1 MAAATASFLSLACS
15 DGCSV
20 TACCCINSAC
30 LAAFCSRA
38 CSLRCLRS
46 AAISLLS
53 GTASSD
59 TEAACFAFALAI
71 AAATAGF
78 IVGVTVSVTAACLAF
93 TRAMAAATASSP
105 PVVAMC
111 WRRSVAA
118 LANRF
123 SRSALS
129 RSIRCCLASK
139 R

>member
-1 MAAATASFLSLACS
+1 M
-15 DGCSV
+15 
-20 TACCCINSAC
+20 
-30 LAAFCSRA
+30 
-38 CSLRCLRS
+38 
-46 AAISLLS
+46 
-53 GTASSD
+53 
-59 TEAACFAFALAI
+59 AFALAI
-71 AAATAGF
+71 AAATAAATAGLM
-78 IVGVTVSVTAACLAF
+78 VGVVAAAACLAF

-105 PVVAMC
+105 PDAAIF